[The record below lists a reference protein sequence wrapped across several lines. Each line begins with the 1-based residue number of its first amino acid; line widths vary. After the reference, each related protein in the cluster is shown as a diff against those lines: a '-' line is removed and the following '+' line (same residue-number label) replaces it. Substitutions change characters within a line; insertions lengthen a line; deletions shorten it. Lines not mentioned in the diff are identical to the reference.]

1 MKFHYKNP
9 QEVREEY
16 PGTPTKTPNPFR
28 NRTFWMILADCAL
41 LLLIFGIMYKTG
53 SLDSFFPSPT
63 DLTIRAD
70 VIQSEERESPAIKVL
85 LRNDADRTLNPG
97 EENSSFQ
104 LRSAALR
111 PGPIHSTDY
120 SMTDQIELEI
130 PGSLPAIWEVGRI
143 AEFQFYAPEGKELLW
158 KKVLKSEKGGI
169 LMLRF
174 RNINREVEIVR

>member
-1 MKFHYKNP
+1 MKFYYKNP
-9 QEVREEY
+9 QEVREDY
-16 PGTPTKTPNPFR
+16 PGTPTKTPNPFS

-70 VIQSEERESPAIKVL
+70 VIEADREIPAIHL
-85 LRNDADRTLNPG
+85 MLRNDADRTINPR
-97 EENSSFQ
+97 EEESPFQ
-104 LRSAALR
+104 LLSAALR
-111 PGPIHSTDY
+111 PGPIHSADY
-120 SMTDQIELEI
+120 SMNEQIELEI
-130 PGSLPAIWEVGRI
+130 PQSLPSPWEVGRI
-143 AEFQFYAPEGKELLW
+143 TEIRLEAPAQKHSLW
-158 KKVLKSEKGGI
+158 KKLLTSDQGAV